1 MAKIEIEIEQHKLL
15 EMIDI
20 DSLDK
25 RQCIELVAKL
35 LPKIVD
41 LEQVKQKKPVPEPQK
56 KVAYDEKNT
65 HQRWSDDGKAD
76 LKRIFK
82 LWNGNITQKRLQV
95 LCKKFKRS
103 EGSIKTQIYLLRK
116 KLVKK
121 IDSVKKSQEPD
132 VLPEKKVFTEK
143 VEHKPTIK
151 DIPKVYE
158 EPKPKKKPYKKT
170 EWHTK
175 VHAKA
180 KELFNAEEIG
190 QRKRYGHY
198 LGQASRILKGGD
210 AHTQPEQPPQQEQE
224 LVQEIKEIID
234 EKESVSEPTQEVVEK
249 TVKAFPRIFPLSEV
263 GNSTFKGVCKD
274 LIMDAKRQFTSQNAK
289 YTLNIANEMEWS
301 NSTWEKFLEQIA
313 FNNHQ
318 ICDFFGVK
326 GSFTMEWSNG
336 SKSLKFKRR

>member
-65 HQRWSDDGKAD
+65 HQKWSDEGKAD

-103 EGSIKTQIYLLRK
+103 EGSIKTQIYFLRK
-116 KLVKK
+116 KL
-121 IDSVKKSQEPD
+121 IA
-132 VLPEKKVFTEK
+132 KVD
-143 VEHKPTIK
+143 KPTIK
-151 DIPKVYE
+151 DIPKVHE

-180 KELFNAEEIG
+180 KELSIADG
-190 QRKRYGHY
+190 KRLSYGHY

-210 AHTQPEQPPQQEQE
+210 AHTQHEEP
-224 LVQEIKEIID
+224 VQEIQEPVTEEII
-234 EKESVSEPTQEVVEK
+234 EEPPKVDRQDGK
-249 TVKAFPRIFPLSEV
+249 RFPRIFPLSDV

-274 LIMDAKRQFTSQNAK
+274 LIMNEKRQFTQQNAK
-289 YTLNIANEMEWS
+289 YTLNIANEMEWTPS
-301 NSTWEKFLEQIA
+301 NWEKFLEQIA

-336 SKSLKFKRR
+336 NKSLKFKRR